1 MWEEVRR
8 PYVTQAV
15 FFIYFALLEHIGKCW
30 GLHRLGES
38 WDCHVISS
46 YTWHSGFDRAKWKH
60 INLAISLC
68 HPTVSPV
75 CVRPEHKKK
84 RKRKK
89 KKRSNNAAGV
99 AYLSQQFDVLLF
111 DWIHNSRF
119 QEDLALKLKGAV
131 FRGLDLTER
140 SAWCVFI
147 VNVFGF
153 IVSMPLKYS

>member
-1 MWEEVRR
+1 MSVKQLFIWGFFFVLFFCSPGTHWEALRSSSPRGIIGLPCYQQLHLAFRIR
-8 PYVTQAV
+8 PCQVEAHQ
-15 FFIYFALLEHIGKCW
+15 
-30 GLHRLGES
+30 
-38 WDCHVISS
+38 SS
-46 YTWHSGFDRAKWKH
+46 
-60 INLAISLC
+60 NLALPS
-68 HPTVSPV
+68 HSFTSV

-84 RKRKK
+84 KEKG

-119 QEDLALKLKGAV
+119 QEDLASKLKGV
-131 FRGLDLTER
+131 IFRGLDLTER